1 MSMKKL
7 FSSSLINYI
16 KKNKIPNIDFLKI
29 DIEGSEL
36 NLIDDLLIAQIRAM
50 QIEIINYNSI
60 DLNLEFLSKLS
71 RKFYFHKP
79 NTWNIINFN
88 ELKNL
93 VTNHLSQNPA
103 LDVFL
108 RKSNNF

>member
-1 MSMKKL
+1 
-7 FSSSLINYI
+7 
-16 KKNKIPNIDFLKI
+16 
-29 DIEGSEL
+29 
-36 NLIDDLLIAQIRAM
+36 M

-71 RKFYFHKP
+71 RKFYFHEP
-79 NTWNIINFN
+79 NTCNIINFN
-88 ELKNL
+88 ELKDL

-108 RKSNNF
+108 SKK